1 MSLFTPEVHTR
12 SSPSRQEPL
21 VPVLE
26 PITIQSTLNRHLLP
40 LKLDSKPLFVDTSV
54 ISGIL
59 KGFVN
64 TYLDFQCPYRIAF
77 KSTNLNRPPDSSW
90 RVEDISAVD
99 FALAT
104 IHVLRRRG
112 QMVPGCHSIAGI
124 TCSRGR
130 EKSHLE
136 SCGVFALSPTIS
148 ESKAR
153 RHCPLIRSSTLS
165 AYFGKLEGIQLLLI
179 AVPDATVAQAG
190 LVLT

>member
-1 MSLFTPEVHTR
+1 MSLFLLPEIHTR

-26 PITIQSTLNRHLLP
+26 PITTQSTLNRHLLP
-40 LKLDSKPLFVDTSV
+40 FTKLDSKPLFVDTSV
-54 ISGIL
+54 TSGIL

-64 TYLDFQCPYRIAF
+64 TYLDFQCPYQIAF

-130 EKSHLE
+130 EKSRF
-136 SCGVFALSPTIS
+136 GVLWSIRAIS
-148 ESKAR
+148 D
-153 RHCPLIRSSTLS
+153 
-165 AYFGKLEGIQLLLI
+165 YF
-179 AVPDATVAQAG
+179 
-190 LVLT
+190 